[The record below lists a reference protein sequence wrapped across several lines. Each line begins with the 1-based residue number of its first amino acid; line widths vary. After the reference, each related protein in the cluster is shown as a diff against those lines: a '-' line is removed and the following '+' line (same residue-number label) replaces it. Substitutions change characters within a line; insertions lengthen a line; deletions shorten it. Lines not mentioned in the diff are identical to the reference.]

1 MKILWQW
8 KKISRKGDSKLWQQ
22 YLMQNILMKWH
33 LGIPDARR
41 NKLLESGAI
50 VRDKRLSDTFA
61 GQTTTSYAEI
71 PFYGNLEGAPD
82 NYDGVTDIT
91 TDSTKTYLQG
101 CFTYGR
107 AHGWTPDGQKK
118 ILVMILL
125 AGLILW
131 AMSETRS

>member
-1 MKILWQW
+1 MAAVFDAKHFNEVAFG
-8 KKISRKGDSKLWQQ
+8 KYMDS
-22 YLMQNILMKWH
+22 
-33 LGIPDARR
+33 IPDARR

-107 AHGWTPDGQKK
+107 AHGWTEKDFSYDITG
-118 ILVMILL
+118 
-125 AGLILW
+125 G